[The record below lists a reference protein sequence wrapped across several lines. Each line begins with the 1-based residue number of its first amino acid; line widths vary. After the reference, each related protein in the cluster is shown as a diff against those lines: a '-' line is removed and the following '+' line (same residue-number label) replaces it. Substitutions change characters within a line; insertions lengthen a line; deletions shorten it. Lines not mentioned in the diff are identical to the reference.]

1 MLKTNFVFCEFY
13 FCGKRIRKKGCKSH
27 FVGFMP
33 DDGIEKMQLSAFMPR
48 VLTACSKVLDWFW
61 NVKPLIKP
69 ALLKFWSIKFSI
81 GCYQEAL
88 FDSDLLLNLRI
99 KVGTIDKRQKT
110 GEHSQRTPN
119 KLTNE
124 LRLALKN
131 ALFDKIVQL
140 PSRLD
145 KLDVTRG
152 LSLPLNSCLT
162 WCQW

>member
-1 MLKTNFVFCEFY
+1 M
-13 FCGKRIRKKGCKSH
+13 
-27 FVGFMP
+27 
-33 DDGIEKMQLSAFMPR
+33 
-48 VLTACSKVLDWFW
+48 
-61 NVKPLIKP
+61 
-69 ALLKFWSIKFSI
+69 KFWSIKFSI

-124 LRLALKN
+124 LRSALKN
-131 ALFDKIVQL
+131 ALFDEIEQL

-145 KLDVTRG
+145 ELEVKDRVELTIKLMPYVMPKVDTIDSTSG
-152 LSLPLNSCLT
+152 EPLDLG
-162 WCQW
+162 W